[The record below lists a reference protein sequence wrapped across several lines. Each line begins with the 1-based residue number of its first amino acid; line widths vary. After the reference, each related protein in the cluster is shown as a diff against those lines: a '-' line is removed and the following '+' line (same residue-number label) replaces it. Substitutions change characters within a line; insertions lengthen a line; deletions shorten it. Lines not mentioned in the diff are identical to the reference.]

1 MRVALYGPS
10 RMSDR
15 GSAADLKDR
24 SPALG
29 EQPTLAA
36 TPEQAPVV
44 SGPRSTEPVPEGEWA
59 GRVVAGRYLVLDKL
73 GEGGMGVVYVAEHV
87 HLKKRVAFKVI
98 HPDLA
103 AHEELLLRFKREALA
118 TGQLDHPHIAAAI
131 DFGELEGGGAFMVMP
146 LVRGH
151 SLQHELDKGG
161 KLDPRRAARIGAQI
175 ADALSAAHA
184 VGIVHRD
191 LKPDNVLLEERS
203 DGSEAAK
210 VLDFGVASL
219 AGRPE
224 GLSVDARPL
233 TQAGTILGTP
243 GYMSPEQASAGEVDH
258 RTDLYALGVIL
269 WELCRGERLFDGSTI
284 TEIFSKQF
292 KSIPA
297 ALELGLAPSGR
308 ELSTLVGRLLA
319 WDKNARPDSA
329 AEVREALRRIAELP
343 ESPLS
348 SFSLPD
354 LAVLKR
360 YRRHIAAAAVGIVLF
375 LFFSLRG
382 GSEEAQLAPEVEPP
396 AAVAAAASD
405 EQTAAQKRETRRQR
419 DEEEAREARAA
430 REARY
435 EREAQRETRAGDTK
449 AKASARD
456 EPEIADDPVE
466 PRAVRTTPLPAL
478 PSVFEEPSE
487 QLLTSKSR
495 ETRRSVAKRITRS
508 RGVPR
513 FLSLVAEMELTD
525 RCAEKKQIL
534 SAMRNELDP
543 RVLPALE
550 RLADQPKRGCGLLS
564 MLDCLSCMRRELDQ
578 TIGILEHASA
588 TSR

>member
-1 MRVALYGPS
+1 
-10 RMSDR
+10 MSDR
-15 GSAADLKDR
+15 SSAADLKDR

-36 TPEQAPVV
+36 TTEQAPAV
-44 SGPRSTEPVPEGEWA
+44 SGPRRSELVPEGEWT

-151 SLQHELDKGG
+151 SLQQELDKGG
-161 KLDPRRAARIGAQI
+161 KLDPRRVARIAAQI

-258 RTDLYALGVIL
+258 RTDLYALGVIV

-308 ELSTLVGRLLA
+308 ELSALVGRLLA
-319 WDKNARPDSA
+319 WDKSARPGSA
-329 AEVREALRRIAELP
+329 AEVRDALRRIAALP

-348 SFSLPD
+348 QFALPN
-354 LAVLKR
+354 LALLKR
-360 YRRHIAAAAVGIVLF
+360 YRRHLAAATVGIALF
-375 LFFSLRG
+375 LFFALRG
-382 GSEEAQLAPEVEPP
+382 GHDDAPQLAPEVEPP
-396 AAVAAAASD
+396 AAIAPVDPD
-405 EQTAAQKRETRRQR
+405 EQRAAQKREARRQR
-419 DEEEAREARAA
+419 DEQEAREARAA

-435 EREAQRETRAGDTK
+435 DREARTERETK
-449 AKASARD
+449 AKDDARD
-456 EPEIADDPVE
+456 EPAIADDPVE
-466 PRAVRTTPLPAL
+466 PRAVRSTPLPVL
-478 PSVFEEPSE
+478 PAVFVEPSE

-513 FLSLVAEMELTD
+513 FLSLAAELELTD

-578 TIGILEHASA
+578 TIGILEHASEA
-588 TSR
+588 SR

>member
-1 MRVALYGPS
+1 M
-10 RMSDR
+10 
-15 GSAADLKDR
+15 
-24 SPALG
+24 
-29 EQPTLAA
+29 AA
-36 TPEQAPVV
+36 TPDSSLARGGAAPVDQATAV
-44 SGPRSTEPVPEGEWA
+44 SGQRRSEQVPEGEWA

-151 SLQHELDKGG
+151 SLQQELDKGG
-161 KLDPRRAARIGAQI
+161 QLEPRRVARLAAQI

-191 LKPDNVLLEERS
+191 LKPDNVLLEQRS

-258 RTDLYALGVIL
+258 RTDLYALGVIV

-292 KSIPA
+292 KTIPA
-297 ALELGLAPSGR
+297 ALELGLAPTGR
-308 ELSTLVGRLLA
+308 ELSALVARLLA
-319 WDKNARPDSA
+319 WDKNARPASA

-343 ESPLS
+343 DSSLS
-348 SFSLPD
+348 QLALPD
-354 LAVLKR
+354 LSSLARAGVARGLSSLAR
-360 YRRHIAAAAVGIVLF
+360 YRRHIAAALVGLALF

-382 GSEEAQLAPEVEPP
+382 NGDDTAQLAPETEPAP
-396 AAVAAAASD
+396 TAASVAPD
-405 EQTAAQKRETRRQR
+405 EQPSNEKREARRER
-419 DEEEAREARAA
+419 DEQQAREARTA
-430 REARY
+430 
-435 EREAQRETRAGDTK
+435 RETRAEREARSLRE
-449 AKASARD
+449 AKSKED
-456 EPEIADDPVE
+456 EPAIADDTLE
-466 PRAVRTTPLPAL
+466 PRAVRTKPLPSL
-478 PSVFEEPSE
+478 PAVFVEPAD

-508 RGVPR
+508 RGVPP
-513 FLSLVAEMELTD
+513 FLALAAEMELTD
-525 RCAEKKQIL
+525 RCAEKKQVL

-550 RLADQPKRGCGLLS
+550 RLAEQPKRGCGLLN

-578 TIGILEHASA
+578 TIGMLQQAE
-588 TSR
+588 RPPR

>member
-1 MRVALYGPS
+1 
-10 RMSDR
+10 MSER
-15 GSAADLKDR
+15 GSAADLQDR
-24 SPALG
+24 SPAVG

-36 TPEQAPVV
+36 TDIARPEQQAGSA
-44 SGPRSTEPVPEGEWA
+44 SGPRRNEPIPEGEWT
-59 GRVVAGRYLVLDKL
+59 GHVVGGRYLILDKL

-151 SLQHELDKGG
+151 SLQQELDKNG
-161 KLDPRRAARIGAQI
+161 KLEPRRAARLGAQI
-175 ADALSAAHA
+175 ADALSAAHE

-191 LKPDNVLLEERS
+191 LKPDNVLLEPRS

-210 VLDFGVASL
+210 VLDFGVASP

-269 WELCRGERLFDGSTI
+269 WELCRGERLFEGSTI

-292 KSIPA
+292 KTQPA
-297 ALELGLAPSGR
+297 ALDLGLSPSSR
-308 ELSTLVGRLLA
+308 ELSALVARLLA
-319 WDKNARPDSA
+319 WDKAARPGSA
-329 AEVREALRRIAELP
+329 TEVRDALRRIAQLP
-343 ESPLS
+343 ESRLS
-348 SFSLPD
+348 SFTLPDIRSFRLPD
-354 LAVLKR
+354 LGSLKP
-360 YRRHIAAAAVGIVLF
+360 YRRHISATVVGLVLF
-375 LFFSLRG
+375 LFFSLRSDDG
-382 GSEEAQLAPEVEPP
+382 AQLAPEAEPGSGAVVTRANEP
-396 AAVAAAASD
+396 RTVAA
-405 EQTAAQKRETRRQR
+405 REARKER
-419 DEEEAREARAA
+419 EEREARKEREEREARAA
-430 REARY
+430 REKRDP
-435 EREAQRETRAGDTK
+435 G
-449 AKASARD
+449 D
-456 EPEIADDPVE
+456 EPTIADEHPPE
-466 PRAVRTTPLPAL
+466 PRAVRTTPLPPL
-478 PSVFEEPSE
+478 PSVFAEPSE

-513 FLSLVAEMELTD
+513 FLALAAELELTD
-525 RCAEKKQIL
+525 RCAEKKEVIG
-534 SAMRNELDP
+534 AMRNELDP

-550 RLADQPKRGCGLLS
+550 RMAEQPKHGCGLLR
-564 MLDCLSCMRRELDQ
+564 MTDCLSCLRRDLDQ
-578 TIGILEHASA
+578 TIGVLQHAS
-588 TSR
+588 SP